1 MCYRMRCLRQGTQRI
16 TRGGESKTSIPCNY
30 NRRAS
35 ATDLGQIA
43 SSGHSDIEL
52 RALATNDWTIRIG
65 FVQCALQL
73 AASRTAAMTCLAKLT
88 KLAGWRQHARGNKS
102 WSVDNF
108 FTGLKQP

>member
-1 MCYRMRCLRQGTQRI
+1 MRT
-16 TRGGESKTSIPCNY
+16 TRDEENKTSIPCNY
-30 NRRAS
+30 NRRTS
-35 ATDLGQIA
+35 AADLGQIA

-73 AASRTAAMTCLAKLT
+73 AASRAAAVTGLAKLT
-88 KLAGWRQHARGNKS
+88 RLAGRRQHARGNKS

-108 FTGLKQP
+108 FARLKQP

>member
-1 MCYRMRCLRQGTQRI
+1 MCYRMRCLPQGTQRI
-16 TRGGESKTSIPCNY
+16 TRGGESKTSITCDHNC
-30 NRRAS
+30 RAS

-65 FVQCALQL
+65 FVQCAPQL
-73 AASRTAAMTCLAKLT
+73 AASRAAAVTGLAKLT
-88 KLAGWRQHARGNKS
+88 RLAGRRQHARGNKS

-108 FTGLKQP
+108 FARLKQP

>member
-1 MCYRMRCLRQGTQRI
+1 MRT
-16 TRGGESKTSIPCNY
+16 TRDEENKTSIPCNY
-30 NRRAS
+30 NRRTS

-73 AASRTAAMTCLAKLT
+73 AASRTAAMACLAKLT
-88 KLAGWRQHARGNKS
+88 RLASWRQHARSNKRR
-102 WSVDNF
+102 SVENV
-108 FTGLKQP
+108 FTALQQPWQ